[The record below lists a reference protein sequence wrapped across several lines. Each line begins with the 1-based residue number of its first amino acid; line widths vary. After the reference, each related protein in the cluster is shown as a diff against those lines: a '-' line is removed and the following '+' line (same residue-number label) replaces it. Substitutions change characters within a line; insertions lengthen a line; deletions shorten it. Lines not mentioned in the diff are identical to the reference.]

1 MKKSGT
7 QHCSHHFQ
15 TTNFDFMGDKEEK
28 LELLVME
35 LHTHL
40 AQELKRLK
48 DEIWQES
55 EKSLGGYCLTQWE
68 PQFNDM
74 RATALLGAPDG
85 PFEYK
90 RACGCCFMLLSRS
103 HVKYLMW
110 HKQTSTLQES
120 KFSKFCGLLNDH
132 STIYH
137 HSSSREMARSHQ
149 MQKQGCLAN
158 VLSFYHYK
166 ITCLWYIYIFF
177 FAKIYHIWY

>member
-55 EKSLGGYCLTQWE
+55 EKSLGGYCLTQ
-68 PQFNDM
+68 
-74 RATALLGAPDG
+74 
-85 PFEYK
+85 
-90 RACGCCFMLLSRS
+90 
-103 HVKYLMW
+103 
-110 HKQTSTLQES
+110 
-120 KFSKFCGLLNDH
+120 
-132 STIYH
+132 
-137 HSSSREMARSHQ
+137 
-149 MQKQGCLAN
+149 
-158 VLSFYHYK
+158 
-166 ITCLWYIYIFF
+166 
-177 FAKIYHIWY
+177 